1 MDTFYP
7 LARNCLGICGQDDAG
22 RIGGGRSGRN
32 RPTGGFSLCW
42 MTKQAGFGIGIPFFF
57 QEGMPVSKN
66 RCAESAN
73 RCLASLAMLLFIKT

>member
-1 MDTFYP
+1 MMP
-7 LARNCLGICGQDDAG
+7 GGLAAGGADETGRRKGVGDDHTGQ
-22 RIGGGRSGRN
+22 
-32 RPTGGFSLCW
+32 
-42 MTKQAGFGIGIPFFF
+42 FGIGIPFFF